1 MARRDREDTARMWNR
16 RRDALPV
23 DDILDLPTEGPSP
36 DDRLIDGERWSAL
49 SEALGRLN
57 DEDATLIRL
66 RYMEEQSFESLQQFF
81 GVSYGAIRKRLS
93 RARQLLRQQFAALGM
108 LLSVLYPAAPPR
120 RFGEERKGSNR
131 MTATAS
137 MTASLFIAGG
147 LVFSVIADREM
158 WDQWATEPDGE
169 LAVTLASAPQ
179 PDEETRLIQRQS
191 SRGAVAP
198 AAPAAPDAGKWGH
211 PTDLAAGRS

>member
-1 MARRDREDTARMWNR
+1 MNTNEHASNAGRFDRLVLTQVESIRRVGLSTLRDRERLDDFIQEVILRAYVYRDQLREPERAAQWLAVIAKNTARMWDR

-93 RARQLLRQQFAALGM
+93 RARRLLR
-108 LLSVLYPAAPPR
+108 
-120 RFGEERKGSNR
+120 
-131 MTATAS
+131 
-137 MTASLFIAGG
+137 
-147 LVFSVIADREM
+147 
-158 WDQWATEPDGE
+158 
-169 LAVTLASAPQ
+169 
-179 PDEETRLIQRQS
+179 
-191 SRGAVAP
+191 
-198 AAPAAPDAGKWGH
+198 
-211 PTDLAAGRS
+211 